1 MKILVYGAGNMG
13 CLYAA
18 KLQQGGEDVSLLA
31 RGPRLDRLKASGIV
45 LEDITTGERTGTR
58 VDVVENLAATDA
70 FDLVVVALPKHRV
83 AEALPVLA
91 RNQHVSS
98 FLFMCNNAEGPSKWI
113 DALGEDRV
121 LLGFPGAAA
130 VDDGAVIR
138 YLITSKS
145 EQATTVG
152 EVDGKRSERIV
163 RIRDAF
169 QSAGFPSDICS
180 NMDAWLKTHVAKII
194 PTANALY
201 MTGGDRL
208 SLAQDREVLRLLV
221 RAIGEG
227 FAVLQSIGIPL
238 TPPNHRVFT
247 WLPESLLMVI
257 MRRMVASEHFAIKT
271 GHALEAR
278 AEMRLLAEE
287 FRTLAMQTDVPIPA
301 IDALYAHINDG
312 VAAVP
317 A

>member
-18 KLQQGGEDVSLLA
+18 KLQQGGEDVALLA
-31 RGPRLDRLKASGIV
+31 RGPRLDRLRASGIV
-45 LEDITTGERTGTR
+45 LEDTATGERTETR
-58 VDVVENLAATDA
+58 VDVVENLAPTDA

-83 AEALPVLA
+83 AEVLPVLA
-91 RNQHVSS
+91 RNQRVSS

-138 YLITSKS
+138 YLVTSKS

-169 QSAGFPSDICS
+169 QGAGFPSEICS
-180 NMDAWLKTHVAKII
+180 NMDAWLKTHVARII

-201 MTGGDRL
+201 MAGGDL
-208 SLAQDREVLRLLV
+208 STLAQREILRLLV

-227 FAVLQSIGIPL
+227 FAVLQSLGVPL
-238 TPPNHRVFT
+238 TPSNHRVFT
-247 WLPESLLMVI
+247 WLPESLLLVI
-257 MRRMVASEHFAIKT
+257 MRRMVASEQFAIKT

-278 AEMRLLAEE
+278 AEMGLLADE
-287 FRTLAMQTDVPIPA
+287 FRTLAMQTDVPTPA
-301 IDALYAHINDG
+301 IDALSAHINDG
-312 VAAVP
+312 AAAVP